1 MLIKALCDFYDVL
14 AAEGKVLE
22 KGFSAVPIQYAVS
35 LSPEGRITG
44 ITDIRRERTVADKKG
59 KVKTELE
66 PVSGRF
72 PFREKST
79 SIKAYRIDHRG
90 KYIFGLSYD
99 PDTNTLSVT
108 DKLANDKFK
117 EKNLEFIEGMDEPLV
132 NAFRNFLTG
141 FVPEEETENPIILEK
156 GKELSKNPDDVE
168 RARKYMC
175 DNYFDVR
182 TFGAVMSTG
191 DDPCGIVRGPVQLN
205 FAKSLDPVFEQ
216 DITVTRQAIT
226 TDGDFNDKGK
236 RTEMGKKH
244 YVPYGLYRAEGYIS
258 AMLAQKVTGF
268 SEDDLELLWTAIINM
283 FEHDRSAAR
292 GKMCMR
298 KLYIFKHSN
307 ALGNCPAHIL
317 TDKISC
323 TFTPTEEKRVPRS
336 FSDYVI
342 SVDRIM
348 PEGVELIE
356 KL

>member
-1 MLIKALCDFYDVL
+1 MSAIENRYEFVMLFDVENGNPNGDPDAGNLPRIDSETAHGIVTDVCIKRKIRNFVEIYKEGEPSYNILMKSDRSLNSKFTAAYD
-14 AAEGKVLE
+14 ACELE
-22 KGFSAVPIQYAVS
+22 K
-35 LSPEGRITG
+35 
-44 ITDIRRERTVADKKG
+44 KNKG
-59 KVKTELE
+59 
-66 PVSGRF
+66 
-72 PFREKST
+72 
-79 SIKAYRIDHRG
+79 
-90 KYIFGLSYD
+90 
-99 PDTNTLSVT
+99 
-108 DKLANDKFK
+108 
-117 EKNLEFIEGMDEPLV
+117 
-132 NAFRNFLTG
+132 
-141 FVPEEETENPIILEK
+141 
-156 GKELSKNPDDVE
+156 KNPDDVE
-168 RARKYMC
+168 KARKYMC
-175 DNYFDVR
+175 ENYFDVR

-191 DDPCGIVRGPVQLN
+191 DDPCGIVRGPVQIN

-216 DITVTRQAIT
+216 DITITRQAIT
-226 TDGDFNDKGK
+226 TDADFNDKGK

-244 YVPYGLYRAEGYIS
+244 YVPYGLYRAEGYVS

-298 KLYIFKHSN
+298 KLYVFKHSN

-323 TFTPTEEKRVPRS
+323 TFTPTDDKRVPRS

-342 SVDRIM
+342 TVDRNM

>member
-1 MLIKALCDFYDVL
+1 MSAIENRYEFVMLFDVENGNPNGDPDAGNLPRVDSETAHGIVTDVCIKRKIRNFVEIYKEGEPSYNILMKSDRSLNSKFTAAYD
-14 AAEGKVLE
+14 ACGLE
-22 KGFSAVPIQYAVS
+22 K
-35 LSPEGRITG
+35 
-44 ITDIRRERTVADKKG
+44 KNKG
-59 KVKTELE
+59 
-66 PVSGRF
+66 
-72 PFREKST
+72 
-79 SIKAYRIDHRG
+79 
-90 KYIFGLSYD
+90 
-99 PDTNTLSVT
+99 
-108 DKLANDKFK
+108 
-117 EKNLEFIEGMDEPLV
+117 
-132 NAFRNFLTG
+132 
-141 FVPEEETENPIILEK
+141 
-156 GKELSKNPDDVE
+156 KNPDDVE
-168 RARKYMC
+168 KARKYMC

-191 DDPCGIVRGPVQLN
+191 DDPCGIVRGPVQIN

-216 DITVTRQAIT
+216 DITITRQAIT
-226 TDGDFNDKGK
+226 TDADFNDKGK

-244 YVPYGLYRAEGYIS
+244 YVPYGLYRAEGYVS

-298 KLYIFKHSN
+298 KLYVFKHSN

-323 TFTPTEEKRVPRS
+323 TFTPTDDKRVPRS

-342 SVDRIM
+342 TVDRNM

>member
-1 MLIKALCDFYDVL
+1 MSAIENRYEFVMLFDVENGNPNGDPDAGNLPRVDSETAHGIVTDVCIKRKIRNFVEIYKEGEPSYNILMKSDRSLNSKFTAAYD
-14 AAEGKVLE
+14 ACGLE
-22 KGFSAVPIQYAVS
+22 K
-35 LSPEGRITG
+35 
-44 ITDIRRERTVADKKG
+44 KNKG
-59 KVKTELE
+59 
-66 PVSGRF
+66 
-72 PFREKST
+72 
-79 SIKAYRIDHRG
+79 
-90 KYIFGLSYD
+90 
-99 PDTNTLSVT
+99 
-108 DKLANDKFK
+108 
-117 EKNLEFIEGMDEPLV
+117 
-132 NAFRNFLTG
+132 
-141 FVPEEETENPIILEK
+141 
-156 GKELSKNPDDVE
+156 KNPDDVE
-168 RARKYMC
+168 KARKYMC
-175 DNYFDVR
+175 ENYFDVR

-191 DDPCGIVRGPVQLN
+191 DDPCGIVRGPVQIN

-216 DITVTRQAIT
+216 DITITRQAIT
-226 TDGDFNDKGK
+226 TDADFNDKGK

-298 KLYIFKHSN
+298 KLYVFKHSN

-342 SVDRIM
+342 TVDKNM